1 MEIGGFKGFVE
12 EIGIR
17 ATKIRSMGTDNIKII
32 NNSEIHNVINYC
44 RKLSIFK
51 VFIDLPVFLPLD
63 MVTEYL
69 EHELPSIRK
78 DLPMI
83 ITGPTFVGISELD
96 QNHMKILI
104 VGQCLEKDQFQ
115 VSIDMNRKIKE
126 RIDQFIDFRSK

>member
-32 NNSEIHNVINYC
+32 NNSEIHNVINYS

-83 ITGPTFVGISELD
+83 ITGPIFVGISELD